1 LDEGIADT
9 FVQWQPLNLAGIL
22 ATVSMHS
29 PKEAPV
35 DATHGRRSTILTVG
49 FHTNRRGA
57 GLSHWRLTLMLQKN
71 PEGQRVRDQ
80 Q

>member
-29 PKEAPV
+29 PKEAAV

-57 GLSHWRLTLMLQKN
+57 GLLALATHFDVAEES
-71 PEGQRVRDQ
+71 
-80 Q
+80 